1 MTLTAISIWSLACPA
16 CRTPFGVD
24 AGADDALVCAS
35 CRSQYARRN
44 GVWHLLAPER
54 EAHFADFLRDYTT
67 IRHAEGRG
75 SNDPDHYRQLPSTSA
90 DDPLAWQ
97 WSMRARTWNHVVRT
111 VLPTL
116 GRELR
121 VVDVG
126 AGVGWL
132 SHRLALLG
140 HQPFAIDLSIDERDG
155 LGAARHYAG
164 AWPCAQAEFDRL
176 PLTDG
181 AADLV
186 VFNASLHYS
195 VDYAT
200 TLTEAMRVLR
210 PDGAV
215 VVLDSPVYR
224 HDSSG
229 RQMVAERHA
238 DFERRFG
245 LRSESIA
252 SVEYLTEAMIDE
264 LGDGLGL
271 RWQRTQAWYGWRRA
285 ARPLVARLKR
295 RRAPSRF
302 VVLVG
307 RRAPRAATAPAPAR

>member
-1 MTLTAISIWSLACPA
+1 MTLTATSTWSLACPA
-16 CRTPFGVD
+16 CRTPFSTD
-24 AGADDALVCAS
+24 AGIDAGIDASAADALVCLS
-35 CRSQYARRN
+35 CRSEYARRD
-44 GVWHLLAPER
+44 GVWRLLAPER

-75 SNDPDHYRQLPSTSA
+75 SNDPAYYHALPHTA
-90 DDPLAWQ
+90 AGDPLAWQ
-97 WSMRARTWNHVVRT
+97 WSMRARTWDHVVRK
-111 VLPTL
+111 VFVPS
-116 GRELR
+116 GPGQR

-140 HQPFAIDLSIDERDG
+140 HEPLAIDLSIDERDG
-155 LGAARHYAG
+155 LGAARHYAS

-176 PLTDG
+176 PL
-181 AADLV
+181 ADASADV
-186 VFNASLHYS
+186 IVFNASLHYS
-195 VDYAT
+195 VNYHT

-210 PDGAV
+210 RDGAI

-224 HDSSG
+224 HDRSG

-252 SVEYLTEAMIDE
+252 SVEYLTDAMIND
-264 LGDGLGL
+264 LGDQLGL
-271 RWQRTQAWYGWRRA
+271 RWQRTQAWYGWRWA
-285 ARPLVARLKR
+285 TRPLIARLKR
-295 RRAPSRF
+295 RREPSRF

-307 RRAPRAATAPAPAR
+307 RRRR

>member
-1 MTLTAISIWSLACPA
+1 MTLTATSTWSLACPV
-16 CRTPFGVD
+16 CRTPFGNGI
-24 AGADDALVCAS
+24 GADATSDGALACPS
-35 CRSQYARRN
+35 CRSNYVRRD
-44 GVWHLLAPER
+44 GVWRLLAPAR
-54 EAHFADFLRDYTT
+54 EAHFAAFLRDYTT

-75 SNDPDHYRQLPSTSA
+75 SNDPAYYRALPSTSA

-97 WSMRARTWNHVVRT
+97 WSMRARTWDHVVRT
-111 VLPTL
+111 VLPSL
-116 GRELR
+116 GPARR

-140 HQPFAIDLSIDERDG
+140 HEPFAIDLSIDERDG
-155 LGAARHYAG
+155 LGAARHYG
-164 AWPCAQAEFDRL
+164 SSWPCAQAEFDRL
-176 PLTDG
+176 PLDG
-181 AADLV
+181 GSADVV

-210 PDGAV
+210 HDGAI

-224 HDSSG
+224 DDRSG

-252 SVEYLTEAMIDE
+252 SVEYLTEAMITH
-264 LGDGLGL
+264 LGDQLGL
-271 RWQRTQAWYGWRRA
+271 QWQRTQAWYGWRWA
-285 ARPLVARLKR
+285 ARPLVARLKHR
-295 RRAPSRF
+295 REPSRF

-307 RRAPRAATAPAPAR
+307 RRRR

>member
-1 MTLTAISIWSLACPA
+1 MTLTATSTWSLACPA
-16 CRTPFGVD
+16 CRTPFGAD
-24 AGADDALVCAS
+24 AGADDALVCTS
-35 CRSQYARRN
+35 CRSDYVRRD
-44 GVWHLLAPER
+44 GVWRLLAPER

-75 SNDPDHYRQLPSTSA
+75 SNDPAYYRALPSTSE

-97 WSMRARTWNHVVRT
+97 WSMRARTWDHVVRT
-111 VLPTL
+111 VLPSL
-116 GRELR
+116 GSAQR

-140 HQPFAIDLSIDERDG
+140 HEPFAIDLSIDERDG
-155 LGAARHYAG
+155 LGAARHYGG

-176 PLTDG
+176 PL
-181 AADLV
+181 ADDSADVV

-200 TLTEAMRVLR
+200 TLAEAMRVLR
-210 PDGAV
+210 RDGAI

-224 HDSSG
+224 DDRSG

-252 SVEYLTEAMIDE
+252 SVEYLTDATITD
-264 LGDGLGL
+264 LGDQLGL
-271 RWQRTQAWYGWRRA
+271 QWQRTQAWHGWRWA

-295 RRAPSRF
+295 RREPSRF
-302 VVLVG
+302 IVLVG
-307 RRAPRAATAPAPAR
+307 RRRR